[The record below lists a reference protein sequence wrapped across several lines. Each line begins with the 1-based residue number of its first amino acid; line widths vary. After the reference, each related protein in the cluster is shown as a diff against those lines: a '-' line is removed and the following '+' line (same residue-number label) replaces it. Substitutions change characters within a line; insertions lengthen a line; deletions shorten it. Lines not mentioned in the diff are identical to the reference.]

1 MHRAVTYV
9 GVYTYLIEAH
19 PLQSNTMFTPG
30 SRTLA
35 EKTSLLLRFIFHVL
49 DQNSDA
55 GGNQDGQLTWSDL
68 MGSSGV

>member
-1 MHRAVTYV
+1 
-9 GVYTYLIEAH
+9 
-19 PLQSNTMFTPG
+19 MFTPG